1 MNNSAKVTLHWNVL
15 GAFKSKLSSCH
26 IACFLPVAKI
36 AEVQLDWS
44 QRKKGDSSSPSIFS
58 AAATQN
64 SSPFGSL
71 WFGFGVRNTGAMS
84 CVQLEL
90 DIDLK
95 ASV

>member
-15 GAFKSKLSSCH
+15 GAFKASSVLVM
-26 IACFLPVAKI
+26 ACFLPVAKI

-44 QRKKGDSSSPSIFS
+44 QRKKENSSVPPSLVL
-58 AAATQN
+58 QLLKN

-71 WFGFGVRNTGAMS
+71 WFALGSRNTGAMS